1 MEGEGGRRRRAFS
14 TSPIITGNGQEEIF
28 GTVCTHTHTHTHTAD
43 RVCAA
48 PSLLSPSWS
57 FLFFLAFRLLFFLFS
72 CKENQVPSPL
82 GVAAVVAVVVGGYSI
97 QPSMRS
103 TTGMRALG
111 AFAIQTA
118 TTTVRPRTSQ
128 SFLSLSLSLSVFF
141 QDSSRRAHPA
151 SDVEQ
156 TRVKKSSEGGG
167 SPDLLAKEFVGRA
180 DFDHET
186 SGVVEAKVLLEIGR
200 TGVGREGDV
209 GSDGRRRNRRR
220 WRSRLG
226 RRPTRASV

>member
-1 MEGEGGRRRRAFS
+1 MLLAPHLLLQEMARRKYSGRSA
-14 TSPIITGNGQEEIF
+14 
-28 GTVCTHTHTHTHTAD
+28 HTHTHTHTQ
-43 RVCAA
+43 RTECVQL
-48 PSLLSPSWS
+48 PHFFHPVGLSFSFLLSACFFFCFRVKKIRSPLLSVWRRSWRWWS
-57 FLFFLAFRLLFFLFS
+57 AAIQFSRRCVRQQECGPWAHLQFKQRRPPCGQERRNLFS
-72 CKENQVPSPL
+72 
-82 GVAAVVAVVVGGYSI
+82 
-97 QPSMRS
+97 
-103 TTGMRALG
+103 
-111 AFAIQTA
+111 
-118 TTTVRPRTSQ
+118 
-128 SFLSLSLSLSVFF
+128 LSLSLSLFFF